1 LVAAVVVI
9 ASTAAALAL
18 GACGGDGSEDEYKDD
33 FRPFNERLV
42 GLGQQVG
49 DTIEGAGE
57 STDQQLAD
65 DFDDFAQQLGDLRGE
80 LEDLDPPD
88 DLDEEHD
95 ELVEVM
101 GEVRGS
107 VEDIAK
113 AADEQDPDAARTAT
127 EELVQQSSEL
137 RDVRER
143 LAREVREF

>member
-1 LVAAVVVI
+1 LVAAVVFI
-9 ASTAAALAL
+9 ASIVAALAL
-18 GACGGDGSEDEYKDD
+18 AACGGGSEDDYREEFGPLSD
-33 FRPFNERLV
+33 RLV
-42 GLGQQVG
+42 ALGQQVG
-49 DTIEGAGE
+49 DTIEMAGE
-57 STDQQLAD
+57 STDRQLAD
-65 DFDDFAQQLGDLRGE
+65 DFDEFAQQLGDLRGE

-88 DLDEEHD
+88 DLDKEHD

-107 VEDIAK
+107 LEDIAK